1 VLYYKRFFIAPGAT
15 ENRVLLEVNRHMSE
29 LAENESLERH
39 PAKVVPVQE
48 PVRKNKR
55 RRRMLIFCV
64 VSLVNVGLLALLLT
78 QLLTPAP
85 HAVPD
90 PLIGHPAPNFS
101 LAMLRPESGK
111 SALSLSNFQGKPVV
125 LNFWASWCAPCK
137 EEMPLLEDAW
147 KQVQAQGK
155 DVVFLGIDF
164 QDSTSDGKSFLQA
177 NSITY
182 PIVLDA
188 DGSVAFKYG
197 ITSLPQTIFINQ
209 HGTVMSRVPR
219 ELTAQVLSSNL
230 QLII

>member
-1 VLYYKRFFIAPGAT
+1 
-15 ENRVLLEVNRHMSE
+15 MSE
-29 LAENESLERH
+29 LAEN
-39 PAKVVPVQE
+39 APVKGS
-48 PVRKNKR
+48 VRKNKR

-64 VSLVNVGLLALLLT
+64 VSLLNVGILALLLT

-85 HAVPD
+85 NVVSD
-90 PLIGHPAPNFS
+90 PLVGHPAPDFS
-101 LAMLRPESGK
+101 LAMLRPHTGK
-111 SALSLSNFQGKPVV
+111 SALSLSNFKGKPVV

-137 EEMPLLEDAW
+137 EEAPLLEGTW

-155 DVVFLGIDF
+155 DVVILGVDF
-164 QDSTSDGKSFLQA
+164 QDSNNDGMSFIQLY
-177 NSITY
+177 SITY

-197 ITSLPQTIFINQ
+197 ITSLPQTIFINR

-219 ELTAQVLSSNL
+219 ELTDQVLSSKL